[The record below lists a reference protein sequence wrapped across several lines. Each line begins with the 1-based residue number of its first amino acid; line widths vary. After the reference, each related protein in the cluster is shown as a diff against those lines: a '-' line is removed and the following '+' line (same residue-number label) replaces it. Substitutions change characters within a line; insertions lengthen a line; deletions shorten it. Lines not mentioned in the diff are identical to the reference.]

1 MYNMNN
7 FFLLLITQLSSIDSC
22 DTMYSQ
28 HMTTDMALSYQQFD
42 QTMGNGFRPLAKP
55 CPKHAIK
62 LLKNYII
69 INNATEKSLR
79 WHIAQI
85 LGEVGQIKEAEMY
98 ALSTINDS
106 DEGDFKWN
114 DYVLGYIAY
123 WKKDIETLK
132 LKIATLESNSAH
144 QGNSINAKLLKKF
157 FQEINNP

>member
-1 MYNMNN
+1 M
-7 FFLLLITQLSSIDSC
+7 
-22 DTMYSQ
+22 
-28 HMTTDMALSYQQFD
+28 
-42 QTMGNGFRPLAKP
+42 
-55 CPKHAIK
+55 
-62 LLKNYII
+62 
-69 INNATEKSLR
+69 R